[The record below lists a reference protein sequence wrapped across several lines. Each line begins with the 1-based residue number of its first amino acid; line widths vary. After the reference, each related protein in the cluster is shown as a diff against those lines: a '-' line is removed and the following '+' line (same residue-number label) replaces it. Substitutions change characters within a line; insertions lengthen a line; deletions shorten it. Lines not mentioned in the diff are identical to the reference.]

1 MIYHSEMTPQSVIDL
16 APESLAQ
23 AEEFAAFFIE
33 EHESGRLDALDVYAK
48 CTAFEKALEM
58 VKKSLQKA
66 ATEEAMKYGKE
77 FEKKSFKLKI
87 GEVGVKYIYDNCND
101 PILVQRELDMRNYK
115 VLVEERQK
123 LLKSLKEPLRIVD
136 EDTGDSFVVNPPVKT
151 SSTSV
156 IVTFK

>member
-1 MIYHSEMTPQSVIDL
+1 MISNSEMTPQSVIDL

-23 AEEFAAFFIE
+23 AEEFAAFFLE
-33 EHESGRLDALDVYAK
+33 EHESGRLDALDVYTK

-58 VKKSLQKA
+58 VKKYLQKA

-101 PILVQRELDMRNYK
+101 PILTRRESEVKHYK
-115 VLVEERQK
+115 TLVENRQK
-123 LLKSLKEPLRIVD
+123 MLKSLKEPLRVVD

-151 SSTSV
+151 STTSV